1 MRSEMEQIE
10 VQTCRVIVVREPDG
24 KFTFEA
30 QAQDW
35 LSILDDDEIA
45 GTLHASARAVALQT
59 RGHVLGSNT
68 SGRISR
74 WALSWYPF
82 RQAVMV
88 GDGRR

>member
-35 LSILDDDEIA
+35 LSILDGDEIA
-45 GTLHASARAVALQT
+45 GTLHASARAVALLADSF
-59 RGHVLGSNT
+59 GKPDDDGSRVVRLVKDDMAPPEA
-68 SGRISR
+68 G
-74 WALSWYPF
+74 
-82 RQAVMV
+82 
-88 GDGRR
+88 